1 MLDARPTFSAC
12 PSCGA
17 ALHRD
22 ERTSH
27 ACDELR
33 HLVHTGLAAFEAE
46 LAAWLTTAH
55 GRFAVWLAQRKQCQ
69 GDAPS

>member
-22 ERTSH
+22 ERASH

-33 HLVHTGLAAFEAE
+33 PLVNAELAAFESE

-55 GRFAVWLAQRKQCQ
+55 GRFAVWLAQRKHC
-69 GDAPS
+69 

>member
-22 ERTSH
+22 ERAEH
-27 ACDELR
+27 VCDEVR
-33 HLVHTGLAAFEAE
+33 QLVHTELPTFEAE
-46 LAAWLTTAH
+46 LAAWLETAH
-55 GRFAVWLAQRKQCQ
+55 GRFAVWLARRRP
-69 GDAPS
+69 G